1 MKQNILNVF
10 VIFSILIL
18 FSGFAFLYYQIRNI
32 PKDASVELRPQE
44 SLLQNIQEE
53 KTMEEVVGENY
64 ITEEEVD
71 EKISQAL
78 STISGETK
86 TIIREVTPRLSK
98 KITYISLGDAYSTT
112 STGWV
117 DVPGSAVYINVEVD
131 YGSGAKVSWEASIKI
146 AHPNGKVFAR
156 LYDDT
161 NKIAVD
167 YSEIASEENNYEQV
181 SSGYLPFWKGRN
193 LYKVQIKSLN
203 SFEAFYTGG
212 KIKIA
217 Y

>member
-10 VIFSILIL
+10 IIFSILIL
-18 FSGFAFLYYQIRNI
+18 FSGFAFLYYQLKNI
-32 PKDASVELRPQE
+32 PKDASVESRLQE
-44 SLLQNIQEE
+44 SLLQDIQVE
-53 KTMEEVVGENY
+53 KVVEEVVGENY
-64 ITEEEVD
+64 VTEEKVD

-98 KITYISLGDAYSTT
+98 NITYISLGDAYSTIST
-112 STGWV
+112 SWV

-131 YGSGAKVSWEASIKI
+131 YGSSAKVSWEASIKV
-146 AHPNGKVFAR
+146 AHPNGKIFAR

-167 YSEIASEENNYEQV
+167 YSEIVSEENNYEQV

>member
-10 VIFSILIL
+10 IIFSILIL
-18 FSGFAFLYYQIRNI
+18 FSGFAFLYYQLKNI
-32 PKDASVELRPQE
+32 PKDASVEPRPQE
-44 SLLQNIQEE
+44 SLLQDIQEE
-53 KTMEEVVGENY
+53 KAVEEVVGENY

-71 EKISQAL
+71 RKISQAL

-98 KITYISLGDAYSTT
+98 NITYISLGDNYSTIST
-112 STGWV
+112 SWV

-131 YGSGAKVSWEASIKI
+131 YGSGAKVSWEASIKV

-203 SFEAFYTGG
+203 GFEAFYTGG
-212 KIKIA
+212 KIKIV